1 VAPLIVNPLE
11 RAKVLLQTSQKH
23 HLKGTKNMSLYLVFV
38 LLANERLF
46 ALDMTGPISVGI
58 TDPCKIW
65 ILLNLFRILNSD
77 PETGRQK

>member
-1 VAPLIVNPLE
+1 
-11 RAKVLLQTSQKH
+11 
-23 HLKGTKNMSLYLVFV
+23 MSLYLVFV